1 MTTVLRAVAAVVIVA
16 AIGFVLAR
24 AGRGTSHPDGS
35 PPAMSGHAASGSF
48 RVDYPADWRKLSGP
62 PSHLVPPLGTPLAL
76 APNTTGQELIIGTA
90 PAGSSRGQLPK
101 VMRSAIDTHP
111 RAEIVDLG
119 DQRFSRYLNL
129 KPRGQGVTE
138 TIYLLP
144 ATSGTLGA
152 VCATQTP
159 SASFIGDCERV
170 LGTLKLTSGSAV
182 TPGVDSSYAR
192 RLNAIVAT
200 LNAARR
206 SAASGLQTG
215 TLKSRAQAAQ
225 KLAAAHAAAAA
236 AIGKLTPVGPSL
248 GVANRRLAHVLGQTA
263 VEYRALGDA
272 ITRRRDAAYRTA
284 RSQLDASARAL
295 SAAYADLS
303 RFGYQLG

>member
-24 AGRGTSHPDGS
+24 AGRGTSHPHAS

-48 RVDYPADWRKLSGP
+48 RVEYPADWRRLSGP
-62 PSHLVPPLGTPLAL
+62 PSHLVPPLGEPLAL
-76 APNTTGQELIIGTA
+76 APNTTGEELIIGTA

-111 RAEIVDLG
+111 RADIVELG

-152 VCATQTP
+152 VCAAQTP
-159 SASFIGDCERV
+159 STSFIGDCERV
-170 LGTLKLTSGSAV
+170 LGTLKLSSGSAL
-182 TPGVDSSYAR
+182 TPGIDPSYAL
-192 RLNAIVAT
+192 RLNAILAT
-200 LNAARR
+200 LNAARS
-206 SAASGLQTG
+206 SAGSGLQTG
-215 TLKSRAQAAQ
+215 ALSSRAQVAQ
-225 KLAAAHAAAAA
+225 TLAAAHAAAAA
-236 AIGKLTPVGPSL
+236 ALDKLTPIGPGL
-248 GVANRRLAHVLGQTA
+248 AVANRRLAGVLAQTA
-263 VEYRALGDA
+263 VDYRALGDA
-272 ITRRRDAAYRTA
+272 LTGRRDAAYRAA
-284 RSQLDASARAL
+284 RSQLDANGRAL
-295 SAAYADLS
+295 STAYARLS
-303 RFGYQLG
+303 RFGYRPG